1 MINIIKNIFWVSL
14 GEDGHSMLR
23 GQPSHVL
30 GHSHDVYKYKGY
42 LPQLHT
48 H

>member
-1 MINIIKNIFWVSL
+1 MNNIIKNIFWVSL

-23 GQPSHVL
+23 GRPSHVL
-30 GHSHDVYKYKGY
+30 GHSHDVHKCGGS
-42 LPQLHT
+42 LPHLDT